1 MKRSTLELKIDILAW
16 LKKEGPLTKTRV
28 MQLSNINYQTLEA
41 FLPEL
46 ENKGLVKVDLSRY
59 RSVVTI
65 TELGLEILGSYM
77 KLKNLGL

>member
-1 MKRSTLELKIDILAW
+1 LKRSTLELKMEILAW
-16 LKKEGPLTKTRV
+16 LSREGPLAKTRV
-28 MQLSNINYQTLEA
+28 MQLSNINYKTLEA

-46 ENKGLVKVDLSRY
+46 EGKGLVKVDLSKY

-65 TELGLEILGSYM
+65 TELGLEVLVSYM